1 MVTTPASDGPF
12 LGVDIGGTSIKWSVV
27 RGGDVEATGEVATPR
42 TEQHAVLRA
51 VADLA
56 TGVPDAL
63 SGIGMAVP
71 GTVDTVRRST
81 LVLPNLPGDWNGLA
95 AADEVEQLVGLPVAL
110 LNDARAFAWAELTR
124 GAARGVS
131 SAQFVTL
138 GTGVGGAIAFRGEVL
153 MGETDS
159 IGEIGHTTVDPD
171 GVPCPCGGRG
181 CLETVA
187 SGTAIV
193 GRLARAFAL
202 AQSPILQRL
211 TKGGAEPLTARIAAD
226 AARLGDPWATE
237 AFDRAAAALGRA
249 TATIGVL
256 LHLDVVVIGG
266 GLKPAADLYLP
277 TVQRALDE
285 RTSLS
290 GSIAARSAY
299 FGTEA
304 GSIGA
309 AAFAAAR
316 LTDPSTTH
324 NRERTRP

>member
-1 MVTTPASDGPF
+1 M
-12 LGVDIGGTSIKWSVV
+12 
-27 RGGDVEATGEVATPR
+27 
-42 TEQHAVLRA
+42 
-51 VADLA
+51 
-56 TGVPDAL
+56 
-63 SGIGMAVP
+63 
-71 GTVDTVRRST
+71 
-81 LVLPNLPGDWNGLA
+81 
-95 AADEVEQLVGLPVAL
+95 
-110 LNDARAFAWAELTR
+110 
-124 GAARGVS
+124 S

-138 GTGVGGAIAFRGEVL
+138 GTGVGGAIAFHGEVL
-153 MGETDS
+153 MGKTDS

-171 GVPCPCGGRG
+171 GVPCPCGGHG

-211 TKGGAEPLTARIAAD
+211 TNGGADPLTARIAAD

-249 TATIGVL
+249 AATIGVL
-256 LHLDVVVIGG
+256 LLLDVVVIGG
-266 GLKPAADLYLP
+266 GLRPAADLYLP
-277 TVQRALDE
+277 AVQRALDE

-290 GSIAARSAY
+290 GPIEARSAH

-316 LTDPSTTH
+316 LADPSTTR
-324 NRERTRP
+324 NRERNHL